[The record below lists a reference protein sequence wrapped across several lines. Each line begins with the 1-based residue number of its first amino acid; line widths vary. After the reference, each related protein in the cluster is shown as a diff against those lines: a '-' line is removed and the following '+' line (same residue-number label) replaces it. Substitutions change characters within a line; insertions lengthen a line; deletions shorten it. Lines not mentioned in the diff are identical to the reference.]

1 MFNELFA
8 INPAW
13 NRIQPIRIN
22 DQGDCHTLSDNGL
35 VLRALMCHDV
45 DPYYKIGRHR
55 YIGVSPPF
63 KHDAPVKP
71 DTPERFAQ
79 YMISACEMVWTIRL
93 ASNPASI
100 VGDCVLYKLEG
111 REKEMEF
118 GGALAPHLRSNGVML
133 NAFLLIAQYAV
144 EHLGAISIWCHT
156 DSSNGDAVQFAE
168 KSGFRTVSVLGNITK
183 WNMKL

>member
-13 NRIQPIRIN
+13 NRIQPIRID
-22 DQGDCHTLSDNGL
+22 DQDDCHTLSDNGL
-35 VLRALMCHDV
+35 VLRVLTCHDV

-55 YIGVSPPF
+55 YIGISLPF
-63 KHDAPVKP
+63 EP

-79 YMISACEMVWTIRL
+79 FMICACEMVWTIRL

-118 GGALAPHLRSNGVML
+118 GGALAPHFRSNGVML
-133 NAFLLIAQYAV
+133 DAFPLIAQYAV
-144 EHLGAISIWCHT
+144 KHLGAISIWCHT
-156 DSSNGDAVQFAE
+156 DSSNDDALQFAE
-168 KSGFRTVSVLGNITK
+168 KSGFKTVSVLGNTTK
-183 WNMKL
+183 WKMRL

>member
-13 NRIQPIRIN
+13 NRIQPIRID
-22 DQGDCHTLSDNGL
+22 DQGDCHTLSGNGL
-35 VLRALMCHDV
+35 VLRALTCHDV

-63 KHDAPVKP
+63 KPG
-71 DTPERFAQ
+71 TPERFAQ
-79 YMISACEMVWTIRL
+79 FMISTCEMVWTIRL
-93 ASNPASI
+93 AGNPTSI

-133 NAFLLIAQYAV
+133 NAFPLIAQYAG
-144 EHLGAISIWCHT
+144 EHLGTISIWCHT
-156 DSSNGDAVQFAE
+156 DNSNDNAVQFAE
-168 KSGFRTVSVLGNITK
+168 KSGFRMVSVSGNTTK
-183 WNMKL
+183 WKMKL